1 MTQACEYA
9 MCGNAE
15 WNAESRKPEAF
26 TASVVRAHPSNGF
39 QDPDEAEAET
49 ADSGQAAEEGGG
61 KSR

>member
-1 MTQACEYA
+1 
-9 MCGNAE
+9 MCG
-15 WNAESRKPEAF
+15 NAESRKPEAF

>member
-1 MTQACEYA
+1 MRIYDVWKRRVER
-9 MCGNAE
+9 
-15 WNAESRKPEAF
+15 ESRKPEAF
-26 TASVVRAHPSNGF
+26 TTSVVRAHPSNGF